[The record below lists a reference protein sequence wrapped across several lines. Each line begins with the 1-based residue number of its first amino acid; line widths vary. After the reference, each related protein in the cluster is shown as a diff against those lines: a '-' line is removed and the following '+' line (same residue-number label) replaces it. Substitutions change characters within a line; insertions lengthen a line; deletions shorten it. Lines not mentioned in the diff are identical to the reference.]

1 MSESGGDGP
10 GPAKKPRLTPFQPK
24 HLLEYGLKIEDY
36 NEKNDVSCVR
46 CQFCTHFGREDIDA
60 ETRKR
65 KKTSNHKTFSIPFR
79 PENYRK
85 HHETQHAEIWKQYQ
99 AASIEGK
106 QQFFE
111 GHKALPLPTHVFKAV
126 APPLPPVPSIIVP
139 LNGSAVGRV
148 GYVCEELF
156 MWHAPWPHL
165 YSPHLQPYTHWEH
178 PETKRR
184 FHGLLAVSG
193 LLDKLTIIRARPATN
208 DDLLLNHTQAYIDTI
223 REKSRLDNGGDAG
236 DEAQFS
242 RGGFEIASLA
252 VGGVLSLV
260 DAVMNK
266 HVDSGYAL
274 VRPPGHHALRDKG
287 MGFCIF
293 NNVAIAAYHLFRSYP
308 GLIGKIAIVDYDV
321 HHGNGTQASFEADD
335 RVLFVS
341 VHQAG
346 NYPLNSG
353 WIEETGF
360 GPGAGYTIN
369 VPLPPGSGHGAYM
382 ATFDRVVLPALEA
395 FAPDFILVS
404 SGFDAEYCDPLS
416 QMMAHSETFRAMAAK
431 LKTAATNLCDGR
443 AVFVHEGGYS
453 ESYVPFCGA
462 AVVQEL
468 LGLEKDAVV
477 TDPFLFEIKD
487 RPFQELQPHQDDV
500 LTKVIASN
508 KVLLSKK

>member
-1 MSESGGDGP
+1 MEP
-10 GPAKKPRLTPFQPK
+10 PVKKPRLTPFQPK

-36 NEKNDVSCVR
+36 NEKNEVSCVR
-46 CQFCTHFGREDIDA
+46 CQFCTHFGREDVDA
-60 ETRKR
+60 ENRKR

-99 AASIEGK
+99 SASIDGK
-106 QQFFE
+106 QQFFD
-111 GHKALPLPTHVFKAV
+111 KAKQQQQNHLHQSQL
-126 APPLPPVPSIIVP
+126 LMPSIIVP
-139 LNGSAVGRV
+139 LTSAIVGRV

-165 YSPHLQPYTHWEH
+165 YSLHLQPYTHWEH

-193 LLDKLTIIRARPATN
+193 LLDKLSIIRARPATN
-208 DDLLLNHTQAYIDTI
+208 EDLLLNHTQAYIDEI
-223 REKSRLDNGGDAG
+223 KEKSRLDNGGDAG
-236 DEAQFS
+236 DEAQFA
-242 RGGFEIASLA
+242 RGGFEIACLSA
-252 VGGVLSLV
+252 GGVLSLV

-266 HVDSGYAL
+266 HVEMGYAL

-293 NNVAIAAYHLFRSYP
+293 NNIAIAANYLMQIYQ
-308 GLIGKIAIVDYDV
+308 IGKIAIVDYDV

-335 RVLFVS
+335 RVLFIS

-346 NYPLNSG
+346 NYPLTTG
-353 WIEETGF
+353 WIEETGI

-382 ATFDRVVLPALEA
+382 STFDRVVIPALEE
-395 FAPDFILVS
+395 FGPEFILVS

-416 QMMAHSETFRAMAAK
+416 QMMAHSETFRMMASK
-431 LKTAATNLCDGR
+431 LKGAAATLCEGR
-443 AVFVHEGGYS
+443 IVFCHEGGYS

-462 AVVQEL
+462 AVIQEL
-468 LGLEKDAVV
+468 LGLEKDSVV
-477 TDPFLFEIKD
+477 VDPFLFEIKD
-487 RPFQELQPHQDDV
+487 RPYQDLQPHQQDV
-500 LTKVIASN
+500 IDKVVASS
-508 KVLLSKK
+508 KLLKERKDQVI